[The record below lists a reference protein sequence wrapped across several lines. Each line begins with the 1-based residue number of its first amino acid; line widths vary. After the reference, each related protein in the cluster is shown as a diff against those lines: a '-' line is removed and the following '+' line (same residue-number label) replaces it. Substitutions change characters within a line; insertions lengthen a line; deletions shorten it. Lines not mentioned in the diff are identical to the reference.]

1 MPNIARSSRNGPSKG
16 VALQNCSTRCSDDSL
31 SGHNLPCHSFC
42 IMKSIPTKS
51 KHTSSCSHAL
61 SAKHR
66 HSDVR
71 TRSTQRL
78 PLCFVT
84 CITLLYLCVSTRNIA
99 SRVYGPATS
108 LSACTA
114 HGSGRISK
122 PASPARTASCSNEY
136 RRSVPAGR
144 TDHSR
149 SSSAKGKNVRSHI
162 STLSIRCHDVQ
173 MDFTDMNTESAPSTN
188 LANAGSSSSSNHLN
202 FSKYMKQ
209 DVKTYKGWRKSL
221 QHELSAVK
229 HRMLKSTP

>member
-16 VALQNCSTRCSDDSL
+16 EALQNCSTRCSDDSM

-51 KHTSSCSHAL
+51 KHPSSCSHAL

-71 TRSTQRL
+71 TRGTQRL

-114 HGSGRISK
+114 HSSGRISK
-122 PASPARTASCSNEY
+122 PASPARTASYSTGVLSLRKEPTTHGHL
-136 RRSVPAGR
+136 VPRVRMCGA
-144 TDHSR
+144 TPPLSLY
-149 SSSAKGKNVRSHI
+149 AVMTCKGTSP
-162 STLSIRCHDVQ
+162 IRIQ
-173 MDFTDMNTESAPSTN
+173 SP
-188 LANAGSSSSSNHLN
+188 L
-202 FSKYMKQ
+202 
-209 DVKTYKGWRKSL
+209 
-221 QHELSAVK
+221 
-229 HRMLKSTP
+229 PPPI